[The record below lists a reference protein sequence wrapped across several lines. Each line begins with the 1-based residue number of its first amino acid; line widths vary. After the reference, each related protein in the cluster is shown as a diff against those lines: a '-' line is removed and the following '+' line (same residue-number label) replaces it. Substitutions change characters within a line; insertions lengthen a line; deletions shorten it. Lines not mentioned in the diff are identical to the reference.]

1 MPPDLGALPPA
12 LTTAQAADLLGLSSS
27 ALERAARRDDAP
39 VPFYRWGRALR
50 WPSEPIRRLLLG
62 LNPLNND
69 DGAPA
74 RGPADTASPITLT
87 RDGAQYVTHNVRNG
101 RA

>member
-1 MPPDLGALPPA
+1 MSSRPA
-12 LTTAQAADLLGLSSS
+12 S

-62 LNPLNND
+62 LDPLNA
-69 DGAPA
+69 DGAPT
-74 RGPADTASPITLT
+74 RRDPVDTASPTILT
-87 RDGAQYVTHNVRNG
+87 TDGAQYVTRNANSG
-101 RA
+101 KQ

>member
-1 MPPDLGALPPA
+1 VPPDLDGLPAA
-12 LTTAQAADLLGLSSS
+12 LTTARAAELLGLSSS
-27 ALERAARRDDAP
+27 ALERAARRGDAP

-62 LNPLNND
+62 LEPLND

-74 RGPADTASPITLT
+74 RGPADTISPTILT
-87 RDGAQYVTHNVRNG
+87 RDGAKYVITRN
-101 RA
+101 ANSSKQ